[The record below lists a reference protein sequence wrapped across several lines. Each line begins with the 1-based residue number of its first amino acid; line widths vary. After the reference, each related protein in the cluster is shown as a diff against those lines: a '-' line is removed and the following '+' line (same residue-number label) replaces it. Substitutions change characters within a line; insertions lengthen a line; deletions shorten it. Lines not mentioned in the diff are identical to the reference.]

1 MYVSL
6 NVFKIDQGNFP
17 CCFLLFSI
25 HAQFLSVHPFLFTG
39 GKREKGKQSKLA
51 RGQEALVQNGQE
63 KGAMVS
69 MCFAQL
75 FSLRVIVNCKLP
87 FAYLVVSELFCFAVC
102 THEEILVYFDMSP

>member
-1 MYVSL
+1 MEL
-6 NVFKIDQGNFP
+6 
-17 CCFLLFSI
+17 
-25 HAQFLSVHPFLFTG
+25 
-39 GKREKGKQSKLA
+39 QSKLA
-51 RGQEALVQNGQE
+51 RDQEALVQNGQE

-87 FAYLVVSELFCFAVC
+87 FAYLVVSELSCFAVC